1 MTAKERF
8 LKYVSFPT
16 TSDEKSATCPS
27 TAGQSVLLSF
37 LKEELCSMGIAAEMD
52 DNGYVTAK
60 IPANKA
66 GLPVVCFLSHVD
78 TSPAVSGENI
88 RPKEIVYRGGD
99 VLLENG
105 VTIAEKDNP
114 ELKEMIG
121 ETLIVTDGN
130 TLLGADDKAGV
141 AEIMTAAEYLA
152 THPEFPHGEIAIAFT
167 PDEEIGRGTDR
178 FDVKKFAADFGYT
191 VDGGKLGEIEY
202 ENFNAASG
210 KVRIQ
215 GASIHPGDAKL
226 KMKNA
231 LLIGMEFQSLLPAF
245 ENPMYTEGYEGF
257 YHLDEMSGN
266 VEEAQLNYIIRD
278 HDHEKFEQKKKF
290 FAEAADFLNRKYG
303 KGTVIAEVTD
313 SYYNMKEKIEPCMY
327 LIDTAKEA
335 MTACGIEPEVVP
347 IRGGTDGA
355 RLSYMGLPCPNLCTG
370 GYNYHGKYE
379 FIPVDSLQ
387 KTAEILVE
395 IGKRF
400 AALVDSNK

>member
-88 RPKEIVYRGGD
+88 RPKEIEYLGGD
-99 VLLENG
+99 ILLENG

-167 PDEEIGRGTDR
+167 TDEEIGRGTDR

-202 ENFNAASG
+202 ENFNAASATIEVKG
-210 KVRIQ
+210 FSV
-215 GASIHPGDAKL
+215 HPGSAKN

-231 LLIGMEFQSLLPAF
+231 IDLFCEFHSLLPVA
-245 ENPMYTEGYEGF
+245 ERPAHTADYEGF
-257 YHLDEMSGN
+257 YMADELTAD
-266 VEEAQLNYIIRD
+266 VEKAVCRYIVRD
-278 HDHEKFEQKKKF
+278 HDREKFEAKKNYF
-290 FAEAADFLNRKYG
+290 LASADFLNKKYG
-303 KGTVIAEVTD
+303 EGTFTATVKD
-313 SYYNMKEKIEPCMY
+313 SYYNMSSVIAENFHLVEN
-327 LIDTAKEA
+327 AKKA
-335 MTACGIEPEVVP
+335 MEACGITPITVP

-355 RLSYMGLPCPNLCTG
+355 RLSFEGLPCPNLSTG
-370 GYNYHGKYE
+370 GLNFHSRTEY
-379 FIPVDSLQ
+379 IPVSALE
-387 KTAEILVE
+387 KMTEVILRIAELYA
-395 IGKRF
+395 GK
-400 AALVDSNK
+400 

>member
-88 RPKEIVYRGGD
+88 RPKEIEYLGGD
-99 VLLENG
+99 ILLENG

-202 ENFNAASG
+202 ENFNAASATIEVKG
-210 KVRIQ
+210 FSV
-215 GASIHPGDAKL
+215 HPGSAKN
-226 KMKNA
+226 KMENA
-231 LLIGMEFQSLLPAF
+231 IDLFCEFHSLLPVA
-245 ENPMYTEGYEGF
+245 ERPAHTADYEGF
-257 YHLDEMSGN
+257 YMADELTAD
-266 VEEAQLNYIIRD
+266 VEKAVCRYIVRD
-278 HDHEKFEQKKKF
+278 HDREKFEAKKNYF
-290 FAEAADFLNRKYG
+290 LASADFLNKKYG
-303 KGTVIAEVTD
+303 EGTFTATVKD
-313 SYYNMKEKIEPCMY
+313 SYYNMSSGIAENFHLIEN
-327 LIDTAKEA
+327 AKKA
-335 MTACGIEPEVVP
+335 MEACGITPITVP

-355 RLSYMGLPCPNLCTG
+355 RLSFEGLPCPNLSTG
-370 GYNYHGKYE
+370 GLNFHSRTEYIPANALEKMTEVILRISELYAGK
-379 FIPVDSLQ
+379 
-387 KTAEILVE
+387 
-395 IGKRF
+395 
-400 AALVDSNK
+400 

>member
-8 LKYVSFPT
+8 LKYVSFST

-37 LKEELCSMGIAAEMD
+37 LKEELCSMGVAAEMD

-88 RPKEIVYRGGD
+88 RPKEIEYLGGD
-99 VLLENG
+99 ILLENG

-202 ENFNAASG
+202 ENFNAASATIEVKG
-210 KVRIQ
+210 FSV
-215 GASIHPGDAKL
+215 HPGSAKN

-231 LLIGMEFQSLLPAF
+231 IDLFCEFHSLLPVA
-245 ENPMYTEGYEGF
+245 ERPAHTADYEGF
-257 YHLDEMSGN
+257 YMADELTAD
-266 VEEAQLNYIIRD
+266 VEKAVCRYIVRD
-278 HDHEKFEQKKKF
+278 HDREKFEAKKNYF
-290 FAEAADFLNRKYG
+290 LASADFLNKKYG
-303 KGTVIAEVTD
+303 EGTFTATVKD
-313 SYYNMKEKIEPCMY
+313 SYYNMSSVIADNFHLIEN
-327 LIDTAKEA
+327 AKKA
-335 MTACGIEPEVVP
+335 MEACGITPITVP

-355 RLSYMGLPCPNLCTG
+355 RLSFEGLPCPNLSTG
-370 GYNYHGKYE
+370 GLNFHSRTEY
-379 FIPVDSLQ
+379 IPVNALE
-387 KTAEILVE
+387 KMTEVILRIAELYA
-395 IGKRF
+395 GK
-400 AALVDSNK
+400 

>member
-88 RPKEIVYRGGD
+88 RPKEIEYLGGD
-99 VLLENG
+99 ILLENG

-202 ENFNAASG
+202 ENFNAASATIEVKG
-210 KVRIQ
+210 FSV
-215 GASIHPGDAKL
+215 HPGSAKN

-231 LLIGMEFQSLLPAF
+231 IDLFCEFHSLLPVA
-245 ENPMYTEGYEGF
+245 ERPAHTADYEGF
-257 YHLDEMSGN
+257 YMADELTAD
-266 VEEAQLNYIIRD
+266 VEKAVCRYIVRD
-278 HDHEKFEQKKKF
+278 HDREKFEAKKNYF
-290 FAEAADFLNRKYG
+290 LASADFLNKKYG
-303 KGTVIAEVTD
+303 EGTFTATVKD
-313 SYYNMKEKIEPCMY
+313 SYYNMSSVIAENFHLIEN
-327 LIDTAKEA
+327 AKKA
-335 MTACGIEPEVVP
+335 MEACGITPITVP

-355 RLSYMGLPCPNLCTG
+355 RLSFEGLPCPNLSTG
-370 GYNYHGKYE
+370 GLNFHSRTEY
-379 FIPVDSLQ
+379 IPVNALE
-387 KTAEILVE
+387 KMTEVILRIAELYA
-395 IGKRF
+395 GK
-400 AALVDSNK
+400 

>member
-202 ENFNAASG
+202 ENFNAASATIDEKG
-210 KVRIQ
+210 FSV
-215 GASIHPGDAKL
+215 HPGSAKN

-231 LLIGMEFQSLLPAF
+231 IDLFCEFHSLLPVA
-245 ENPMYTEGYEGF
+245 ERPAHTADYEGF
-257 YHLDEMSGN
+257 YMADELTAD
-266 VEEAQLNYIIRD
+266 VEKAVCCYIVRD
-278 HDHEKFEQKKKF
+278 HDREKFEAKKNYF
-290 FAEAADFLNRKYG
+290 LASADFLNKKYG
-303 KGTVIAEVTD
+303 EGTFTATVKD
-313 SYYNMKEKIEPCMY
+313 SYYNMSSVIAENFHLIEN
-327 LIDTAKEA
+327 AKKA
-335 MTACGIEPEVVP
+335 MEACGITPITVP

-355 RLSYMGLPCPNLCTG
+355 RLSFEGLPCPNLSTG
-370 GYNYHGKYE
+370 GLNFHSRTEY
-379 FIPVDSLQ
+379 IPVNAIEKMTEVILRI
-387 KTAEILVE
+387 AELYA
-395 IGKRF
+395 GK
-400 AALVDSNK
+400 

>member
-16 TSDEKSATCPS
+16 TSDGTSATWPS

-37 LKEELCSMGIAAEMD
+37 LKEELCSMGVAAEMD

-78 TSPAVSGENI
+78 TSPAVSGENV
-88 RPKEIVYRGGD
+88 RPKEIEYLGGD
-99 VLLENG
+99 ILLENG

-202 ENFNAASG
+202 ENFNAASATIEVKG
-210 KVRIQ
+210 FSV
-215 GASIHPGDAKL
+215 HPGSAKN

-231 LLIGMEFQSLLPAF
+231 IDLFCEFHSLLPVA
-245 ENPMYTEGYEGF
+245 ERPVHTADYEGF
-257 YHLDEMSGN
+257 YMADELTAD
-266 VEEAQLNYIIRD
+266 VEKAVCRYIVRD
-278 HDHEKFEQKKKF
+278 HDREKFEAKKNYF
-290 FAEAADFLNRKYG
+290 LASADFLNKKYG
-303 KGTVIAEVTD
+303 EGTFTATVKD
-313 SYYNMKEKIEPCMY
+313 SYYNMSSVIAENFHLIEN
-327 LIDTAKEA
+327 AKKA
-335 MTACGIEPEVVP
+335 MEACGITPITVP

-355 RLSYMGLPCPNLCTG
+355 RLSFEGLPCPNLSTG
-370 GYNYHGKYE
+370 GLNFHSRTEY
-379 FIPVDSLQ
+379 IPVNALE
-387 KTAEILVE
+387 KMTEVILRIAELYA
-395 IGKRF
+395 GK
-400 AALVDSNK
+400 

>member
-88 RPKEIVYRGGD
+88 RPKEIEYLGGD
-99 VLLENG
+99 ILLENG

-202 ENFNAASG
+202 ENFNAASATIEVKG
-210 KVRIQ
+210 FSV
-215 GASIHPGDAKL
+215 HPGSAKN

-231 LLIGMEFQSLLPAF
+231 IDLFCEFHSLLPVA
-245 ENPMYTEGYEGF
+245 ERPAHTADYEGF
-257 YHLDEMSGN
+257 YMADELTAD
-266 VEEAQLNYIIRD
+266 VEKAVCRYIVRD
-278 HDHEKFEQKKKF
+278 HDREKFEAKKNYF
-290 FAEAADFLNRKYG
+290 LASADFLNKKYG
-303 KGTVIAEVTD
+303 EGTFTATVKD
-313 SYYNMKEKIEPCMY
+313 SYYNMSSVIAENFHLVEN
-327 LIDTAKEA
+327 AKKA
-335 MTACGIEPEVVP
+335 MEACGITPITVP

-355 RLSYMGLPCPNLCTG
+355 RLSFEGLPCPNLSTG
-370 GYNYHGKYE
+370 GLNFHSRTEY
-379 FIPVDSLQ
+379 IPVNALE
-387 KTAEILVE
+387 KMTEVILGIAELYA
-395 IGKRF
+395 GK
-400 AALVDSNK
+400 

>member
-8 LKYVSFPT
+8 IKYVSFPT

-88 RPKEIVYRGGD
+88 RPKEIIYLGGD
-99 VLLENG
+99 ILLENG

-202 ENFNAASG
+202 ENFNAASATIEVKG
-210 KVRIQ
+210 FSV
-215 GASIHPGDAKL
+215 HPGSAKN

-231 LLIGMEFQSLLPAF
+231 IDLFCEFHSLLPVA
-245 ENPMYTEGYEGF
+245 ERPAHTADYEGF
-257 YHLDEMSGN
+257 YMADELTAD
-266 VEEAQLNYIIRD
+266 VEKAVCRYIVRD
-278 HDHEKFEQKKKF
+278 HDREKFEAKKNYF
-290 FAEAADFLNRKYG
+290 LASADFLNKKYG
-303 KGTVIAEVTD
+303 EGTFTATVKD
-313 SYYNMKEKIEPCMY
+313 SYYNMSSVIAKNFHLIEN
-327 LIDTAKEA
+327 AKKA
-335 MTACGIEPEVVP
+335 MEACGITPITVP

-355 RLSYMGLPCPNLCTG
+355 RLSFEGLPCPNLSTG
-370 GYNYHGKYE
+370 GLNFHSRTEYIPANALEKMTEVILRIAELYAGK
-379 FIPVDSLQ
+379 
-387 KTAEILVE
+387 
-395 IGKRF
+395 
-400 AALVDSNK
+400 

>member
-88 RPKEIVYRGGD
+88 RPKEIEYLGGD
-99 VLLENG
+99 ILLENG

-202 ENFNAASG
+202 ENFNAASATIEVKG
-210 KVRIQ
+210 FSV
-215 GASIHPGDAKL
+215 HPGSAKN

-231 LLIGMEFQSLLPAF
+231 IDLFCEFHSLLPVA
-245 ENPMYTEGYEGF
+245 ERPAHTADYEGF
-257 YHLDEMSGN
+257 YMADELTAD
-266 VEEAQLNYIIRD
+266 VERAVCRYIVRD
-278 HDHEKFEQKKKF
+278 HDREKFEAKKNYF
-290 FAEAADFLNRKYG
+290 LASADFLNKKYG
-303 KGTVIAEVTD
+303 EGTFTATVKD
-313 SYYNMKEKIEPCMY
+313 SYYNMSSVIAENFHLIEN
-327 LIDTAKEA
+327 AKKA
-335 MTACGIEPEVVP
+335 MEACGITPITVP

-355 RLSYMGLPCPNLCTG
+355 RLSFEGLPCPNLSTG
-370 GYNYHGKYE
+370 GLNFHSRTEYIPANALEKMTEVILGIAELYAGK
-379 FIPVDSLQ
+379 
-387 KTAEILVE
+387 
-395 IGKRF
+395 
-400 AALVDSNK
+400 

>member
-88 RPKEIVYRGGD
+88 RPKEIEYLGGD
-99 VLLENG
+99 ILLENG

-202 ENFNAASG
+202 ENFNAASATIEVKG
-210 KVRIQ
+210 FSV
-215 GASIHPGDAKL
+215 HPGSAKN

-231 LLIGMEFQSLLPAF
+231 IDLFCEFHSLLPVA
-245 ENPMYTEGYEGF
+245 ERPAHTADYEGF
-257 YHLDEMSGN
+257 YMADELTAD
-266 VEEAQLNYIIRD
+266 VEKAVCRYIVRD
-278 HDHEKFEQKKKF
+278 HDREKFEAKKNYF
-290 FAEAADFLNRKYG
+290 LASADFLNKKYG
-303 KGTVIAEVTD
+303 EGTFTATVKD
-313 SYYNMKEKIEPCMY
+313 SYYNMSSVIAENFHLIEN
-327 LIDTAKEA
+327 AKKA
-335 MTACGIEPEVVP
+335 MEACGITPITVP

-355 RLSYMGLPCPNLCTG
+355 RLSFEGLPCPNLSTG
-370 GYNYHGKYE
+370 GLNFHSRMEY
-379 FIPVDSLQ
+379 IPVNALE
-387 KTAEILVE
+387 KMTEVILRIAELYA
-395 IGKRF
+395 GK
-400 AALVDSNK
+400 

>member
-88 RPKEIVYRGGD
+88 RPKEIEYIGGD
-99 VLLENG
+99 ILLENG

-202 ENFNAASG
+202 ENFNAASATIEVKG
-210 KVRIQ
+210 FSV
-215 GASIHPGDAKL
+215 HPGSAKN

-231 LLIGMEFQSLLPAF
+231 IDLFCEFHSLLPVA
-245 ENPMYTEGYEGF
+245 ERPVHTADYEGF
-257 YHLDEMSGN
+257 YMADELTAD
-266 VEEAQLNYIIRD
+266 VEKAVCRYIVRD
-278 HDHEKFEQKKKF
+278 HDREKFEAKKNYF
-290 FAEAADFLNRKYG
+290 LASADFLNKKYG
-303 KGTVIAEVTD
+303 EGTFTATVKD
-313 SYYNMKEKIEPCMY
+313 SYYNMSSVIAENFHLIEN
-327 LIDTAKEA
+327 AKKA
-335 MTACGIEPEVVP
+335 MEACGITPITVP

-355 RLSYMGLPCPNLCTG
+355 RLSFEGLPCPNLSTG
-370 GYNYHGKYE
+370 GLNFHSRTEYIPANAIEKMTEVILRIAELYAGK
-379 FIPVDSLQ
+379 
-387 KTAEILVE
+387 
-395 IGKRF
+395 
-400 AALVDSNK
+400 

>member
-8 LKYVSFPT
+8 IKYVSFPT

-37 LKEELCSMGIAAEMD
+37 LKEELCSMGIAVEMD

-88 RPKEIVYRGGD
+88 RPKEIEYLGGD
-99 VLLENG
+99 ILLENG

-167 PDEEIGRGTDR
+167 LDEEIGRGTDR

-202 ENFNAASG
+202 ENFNAASATIEVKG
-210 KVRIQ
+210 FSV
-215 GASIHPGDAKL
+215 HPGSAKN

-231 LLIGMEFQSLLPAF
+231 IDLFCEFHSLLPVA
-245 ENPMYTEGYEGF
+245 ERPVHTADYEGF
-257 YHLDEMSGN
+257 YMADELTAD
-266 VEEAQLNYIIRD
+266 VEKAVCRYIVRD
-278 HDHEKFEQKKKF
+278 HDREKFEAKKNYF
-290 FAEAADFLNRKYG
+290 LASADFLNKKYG
-303 KGTVIAEVTD
+303 EGTFTATVKD
-313 SYYNMKEKIEPCMY
+313 SYYNMSSVIAENFHLIEN
-327 LIDTAKEA
+327 AKKA
-335 MTACGIEPEVVP
+335 MEACGITPITVP

-355 RLSYMGLPCPNLCTG
+355 RLSFEGLPCPNLSTG
-370 GYNYHGKYE
+370 GLNFHSRTEY
-379 FIPVDSLQ
+379 IPVNALE
-387 KTAEILVE
+387 KMTEVILRIAELYA
-395 IGKRF
+395 GK
-400 AALVDSNK
+400 

>member
-27 TAGQSVLLSF
+27 TAGQSVLLSL

-88 RPKEIVYRGGD
+88 RPKEIEYLGGD
-99 VLLENG
+99 ILLENG

-202 ENFNAASG
+202 ENFNAASATIEVKG
-210 KVRIQ
+210 FSV
-215 GASIHPGDAKL
+215 HPGSAKN

-231 LLIGMEFQSLLPAF
+231 IDLFCEFHSLLPVA
-245 ENPMYTEGYEGF
+245 ERPAHTADYEGF
-257 YHLDEMSGN
+257 YMADELTAD
-266 VEEAQLNYIIRD
+266 VEKAVCRYIVRD
-278 HDHEKFEQKKKF
+278 HDREKFEAKKNYF
-290 FAEAADFLNRKYG
+290 LASADFLNKKYG
-303 KGTVIAEVTD
+303 EGTFTATVKD
-313 SYYNMKEKIEPCMY
+313 SYYNMSSVIAENFHLIEN
-327 LIDTAKEA
+327 AKKA
-335 MTACGIEPEVVP
+335 MEACGITPITVP

-355 RLSYMGLPCPNLCTG
+355 RLSFEGLPCPNLSTG
-370 GYNYHGKYE
+370 GLNFHSRTEY
-379 FIPVDSLQ
+379 IPVNALE
-387 KTAEILVE
+387 KMTEVILRIAELYA
-395 IGKRF
+395 GK
-400 AALVDSNK
+400 

>member
-8 LKYVSFPT
+8 IKYVSFPT

-88 RPKEIVYRGGD
+88 RPKEIIYLGGD
-99 VLLENG
+99 ILLENG

-202 ENFNAASG
+202 ENFNAASATIEVIG
-210 KVRIQ
+210 FSV
-215 GASIHPGDAKL
+215 HPGSAKN

-231 LLIGMEFQSLLPAF
+231 IDLFCEFHSLLPVA
-245 ENPMYTEGYEGF
+245 ERPAHTADYEGF
-257 YHLDEMSGN
+257 YMADELTAD
-266 VEEAQLNYIIRD
+266 VEKAVCRYIVRD
-278 HDHEKFEQKKKF
+278 HDREKFEAKKNYF
-290 FAEAADFLNRKYG
+290 LASADFLNKKYG
-303 KGTVIAEVTD
+303 EGTFTATVKD
-313 SYYNMKEKIEPCMY
+313 SYYNMSSVIAKNFHLIEN
-327 LIDTAKEA
+327 AKKA
-335 MTACGIEPEVVP
+335 MEACGITPITVP

-355 RLSYMGLPCPNLCTG
+355 RLSFEGLPCPNLSTG
-370 GYNYHGKYE
+370 GLNFHSRTEYIPANALEKMTEVILRIAELYAGK
-379 FIPVDSLQ
+379 
-387 KTAEILVE
+387 
-395 IGKRF
+395 
-400 AALVDSNK
+400 

>member
-78 TSPAVSGENI
+78 TSPAVSGENV
-88 RPKEIVYRGGD
+88 RPKEIVYLGGD
-99 VLLENG
+99 ILLENG

-202 ENFNAASG
+202 ENFNAASATIEVKG
-210 KVRIQ
+210 FSV
-215 GASIHPGDAKL
+215 HPGSAKN

-231 LLIGMEFQSLLPAF
+231 IDLFCEFHSLLPVA
-245 ENPMYTEGYEGF
+245 ERPAHTADYEGF
-257 YHLDEMSGN
+257 YMADELTAD
-266 VEEAQLNYIIRD
+266 VEKAVCRYIVRD
-278 HDHEKFEQKKKF
+278 HDREKFEAKTNYF
-290 FAEAADFLNRKYG
+290 LASADFLNKKYG
-303 KGTVIAEVTD
+303 EGTFTATVKD
-313 SYYNMKEKIEPCMY
+313 SYYNMSSVIAENFHLIEN
-327 LIDTAKEA
+327 AKKA
-335 MTACGIEPEVVP
+335 MEACGITPITVP

-355 RLSYMGLPCPNLCTG
+355 RLSFEGLPCPNLSTG
-370 GYNYHGKYE
+370 GLNFHSRTEY
-379 FIPVDSLQ
+379 IPVNALE
-387 KTAEILVE
+387 KMTEVILRIAELYA
-395 IGKRF
+395 GK
-400 AALVDSNK
+400 

>member
-202 ENFNAASG
+202 ENFNAASATIEVKG
-210 KVRIQ
+210 FSV
-215 GASIHPGDAKL
+215 HPGSAKN

-231 LLIGMEFQSLLPAF
+231 IDLFCEFHSLLPVA
-245 ENPMYTEGYEGF
+245 ERPAHTADYEGF
-257 YHLDEMSGN
+257 YMADELTAD
-266 VEEAQLNYIIRD
+266 VEKAVCCYIVRD
-278 HDHEKFEQKKKF
+278 HDREKFEAKKNYF
-290 FAEAADFLNRKYG
+290 LASADFLNKKYG
-303 KGTVIAEVTD
+303 EGTFTATVKD
-313 SYYNMKEKIEPCMY
+313 SYYNMSSVIAENFHLIEN
-327 LIDTAKEA
+327 AKKA
-335 MTACGIEPEVVP
+335 MEACGITPITVP

-355 RLSYMGLPCPNLCTG
+355 RLSFEGLPCPNLSTG
-370 GYNYHGKYE
+370 GLNFHSRTEY
-379 FIPVDSLQ
+379 IPVNAIEKMTEVILRI
-387 KTAEILVE
+387 AELYA
-395 IGKRF
+395 GK
-400 AALVDSNK
+400 

>member
-37 LKEELCSMGIAAEMD
+37 LKEELCSMGVAAEMD

-78 TSPAVSGENI
+78 TSPAVSGENV
-88 RPKEIVYRGGD
+88 RPKEIEYLGGD
-99 VLLENG
+99 ILLENG

-202 ENFNAASG
+202 ENFNAASATIEVKG
-210 KVRIQ
+210 FSV
-215 GASIHPGDAKL
+215 HPGSAKN

-231 LLIGMEFQSLLPAF
+231 IDLFCEFHSLLPVA
-245 ENPMYTEGYEGF
+245 ERPVHTADYEGF
-257 YHLDEMSGN
+257 YMADELTAD
-266 VEEAQLNYIIRD
+266 VEKAVCRYIVRD
-278 HDHEKFEQKKKF
+278 HDREKFEAKKNYF
-290 FAEAADFLNRKYG
+290 LASADFLNKKYG
-303 KGTVIAEVTD
+303 EGTFTATVKD
-313 SYYNMKEKIEPCMY
+313 SYYNMSSVIAENFHLIEN
-327 LIDTAKEA
+327 AKKA
-335 MTACGIEPEVVP
+335 MEACGITPITVP

-355 RLSYMGLPCPNLCTG
+355 RLSFEGLPCPNLSTG
-370 GYNYHGKYE
+370 GLNFHSRTEY
-379 FIPVDSLQ
+379 IPVNALE
-387 KTAEILVE
+387 KMTEVILRIAELYA
-395 IGKRF
+395 GK
-400 AALVDSNK
+400 

>member
-8 LKYVSFPT
+8 IKYVSFPT

-37 LKEELCSMGIAAEMD
+37 LKEELCSMGIAVEMD

-88 RPKEIVYRGGD
+88 RPKEIEYLGGD
-99 VLLENG
+99 ILLENG

-191 VDGGKLGEIEY
+191 VDGGKLGEIEVKG
-202 ENFNAASG
+202 FS
-210 KVRIQ
+210 V
-215 GASIHPGDAKL
+215 HPGSAKN

-231 LLIGMEFQSLLPAF
+231 IDLFCEFHSLLPVA
-245 ENPMYTEGYEGF
+245 ERPVHTADYEGF
-257 YHLDEMSGN
+257 YMADELTAD
-266 VEEAQLNYIIRD
+266 VEKAVCRYIVRD
-278 HDHEKFEQKKKF
+278 HDREKFEAKKNYF
-290 FAEAADFLNRKYG
+290 LASADFLNKKYG
-303 KGTVIAEVTD
+303 EGTFTATVKD
-313 SYYNMKEKIEPCMY
+313 SYYNMSSVIAENFHLIEN
-327 LIDTAKEA
+327 AKKA
-335 MTACGIEPEVVP
+335 MEACGITPITVP

-355 RLSYMGLPCPNLCTG
+355 RLSFEGLPCPNLSTG
-370 GYNYHGKYE
+370 GLNFHSRTEY
-379 FIPVDSLQ
+379 IPVNALE
-387 KTAEILVE
+387 KMTEVILRIAELYA
-395 IGKRF
+395 GK
-400 AALVDSNK
+400 

>member
-78 TSPAVSGENI
+78 TSPAVSGENV
-88 RPKEIVYRGGD
+88 RPKEIEYLGGD

-202 ENFNAASG
+202 ENFNAASATIEVKG
-210 KVRIQ
+210 FSV
-215 GASIHPGDAKL
+215 HPGSAKN

-231 LLIGMEFQSLLPAF
+231 IDLFCEFHSLLPVA
-245 ENPMYTEGYEGF
+245 ERPAHTADYEGF
-257 YHLDEMSGN
+257 YMADELTAD
-266 VEEAQLNYIIRD
+266 VEKAVCRYIVRD
-278 HDHEKFEQKKKF
+278 HDREKFEAKKNYF
-290 FAEAADFLNRKYG
+290 LASADFLNKKYG
-303 KGTVIAEVTD
+303 EGTFTATVKD
-313 SYYNMKEKIEPCMY
+313 SYYNMSSVIAENFHLIEN
-327 LIDTAKEA
+327 AKKA
-335 MTACGIEPEVVP
+335 MEACGITPITVP

-355 RLSYMGLPCPNLCTG
+355 RLSFEGLPCPNLSTG
-370 GYNYHGKYE
+370 GLNFHSRTEY
-379 FIPVDSLQ
+379 IPVNALE
-387 KTAEILVE
+387 KMTEVILRIAELYA
-395 IGKRF
+395 GK
-400 AALVDSNK
+400 

>member
-1 MTAKERF
+1 
-8 LKYVSFPT
+8 
-16 TSDEKSATCPS
+16 
-27 TAGQSVLLSF
+27 
-37 LKEELCSMGIAAEMD
+37 MGIAAEMD

-88 RPKEIVYRGGD
+88 RPKEIEYLGGD
-99 VLLENG
+99 ILLENG

-167 PDEEIGRGTDR
+167 TDEEIGRGTDR

-202 ENFNAASG
+202 ENFNAASATIEVKG
-210 KVRIQ
+210 FSV
-215 GASIHPGDAKL
+215 HPGSAKN

-231 LLIGMEFQSLLPAF
+231 IDLFCEFHSLLPVA
-245 ENPMYTEGYEGF
+245 ERPAHTADYEGF
-257 YHLDEMSGN
+257 YMADELTAD
-266 VEEAQLNYIIRD
+266 VEKAVCRYIVRD
-278 HDHEKFEQKKKF
+278 HDREKFEAKKNYF
-290 FAEAADFLNRKYG
+290 LASADFLNKKYG
-303 KGTVIAEVTD
+303 EGTFTATVKD
-313 SYYNMKEKIEPCMY
+313 SYYNMSSVIAENFHLVEN
-327 LIDTAKEA
+327 AKKA
-335 MTACGIEPEVVP
+335 MEACGITPITVP

-355 RLSYMGLPCPNLCTG
+355 RLSFEGLPCPNLSTG
-370 GYNYHGKYE
+370 GLNFHSRTEY
-379 FIPVDSLQ
+379 IPVSALE
-387 KTAEILVE
+387 KMTEVILRIAELYA
-395 IGKRF
+395 GK
-400 AALVDSNK
+400 

>member
-27 TAGQSVLLSF
+27 PAGQSVLLSF

-202 ENFNAASG
+202 ENFNAASATIEVKG
-210 KVRIQ
+210 FSV
-215 GASIHPGDAKL
+215 HPGSAKN

-231 LLIGMEFQSLLPAF
+231 IDLFCEFHSLLPVA
-245 ENPMYTEGYEGF
+245 ERPAHTADYEGF
-257 YHLDEMSGN
+257 YMADELTAD
-266 VEEAQLNYIIRD
+266 VEKAVCCYIVRD
-278 HDHEKFEQKKKF
+278 HDREKFEAKKNYF
-290 FAEAADFLNRKYG
+290 LASADFLNKKYG
-303 KGTVIAEVTD
+303 EGTFTATVKD
-313 SYYNMKEKIEPCMY
+313 SYYNMSSVIAENFHLIEN
-327 LIDTAKEA
+327 AKKA
-335 MTACGIEPEVVP
+335 MEACGITPITVP

-355 RLSYMGLPCPNLCTG
+355 RLSFEGLPCPNLSTG
-370 GYNYHGKYE
+370 GLNFHSRTEY
-379 FIPVDSLQ
+379 IPVNAIEKMTEVILRI
-387 KTAEILVE
+387 AELYA
-395 IGKRF
+395 GK
-400 AALVDSNK
+400 

>member
-78 TSPAVSGENI
+78 TSPAVSGENV
-88 RPKEIVYRGGD
+88 RPKEIEYLGGD
-99 VLLENG
+99 ILLENG

-202 ENFNAASG
+202 ENFNAASATIEVKG
-210 KVRIQ
+210 FSV
-215 GASIHPGDAKL
+215 HPGSAKN

-231 LLIGMEFQSLLPAF
+231 IDLFCEFHSLLPVA
-245 ENPMYTEGYEGF
+245 ERPAHTADYEGF
-257 YHLDEMSGN
+257 YMADELTAD
-266 VEEAQLNYIIRD
+266 VERAVCRYIVRD
-278 HDHEKFEQKKKF
+278 HDREKFEAKKNYF
-290 FAEAADFLNRKYG
+290 LASADFLNEKYG
-303 KGTVIAEVTD
+303 EGTFTATVKD
-313 SYYNMKEKIEPCMY
+313 SYYNMSSVIAENFHLIEN
-327 LIDTAKEA
+327 AKKA
-335 MTACGIEPEVVP
+335 MEACGITPITVP

-355 RLSYMGLPCPNLCTG
+355 RLSFEGLPCPNLSTG
-370 GYNYHGKYE
+370 GLNFHSRTEYIPANALEKMTEVILGIAELYAGK
-379 FIPVDSLQ
+379 
-387 KTAEILVE
+387 
-395 IGKRF
+395 
-400 AALVDSNK
+400 

>member
-8 LKYVSFPT
+8 IKYVSFPT

-88 RPKEIVYRGGD
+88 RPKEIEYRGGD
-99 VLLENG
+99 ILLENG

-202 ENFNAASG
+202 ENFNAASATIEVKG
-210 KVRIQ
+210 FSV
-215 GASIHPGDAKL
+215 HPGSAKN

-231 LLIGMEFQSLLPAF
+231 IDLFCEFHSLLPVA
-245 ENPMYTEGYEGF
+245 ERPAHTADYEGF
-257 YHLDEMSGN
+257 YMADELTAD
-266 VEEAQLNYIIRD
+266 VEKAVCRYIVRD
-278 HDHEKFEQKKKF
+278 HDREKFEAKKNYF
-290 FAEAADFLNRKYG
+290 LASADFLNKKYG
-303 KGTVIAEVTD
+303 EGTFTATVKD
-313 SYYNMKEKIEPCMY
+313 SYYNMSSVIAENFHLIEN
-327 LIDTAKEA
+327 AKKA
-335 MTACGIEPEVVP
+335 MEACGITPITVP

-355 RLSYMGLPCPNLCTG
+355 RLSFEGLPCPNLSTG
-370 GYNYHGKYE
+370 GLNFHSRTEY
-379 FIPVDSLQ
+379 IPVNALE
-387 KTAEILVE
+387 KMTEVILRIAELYA
-395 IGKRF
+395 GK
-400 AALVDSNK
+400 

>member
-8 LKYVSFPT
+8 LKYVSCPT
-16 TSDEKSATCPS
+16 TSDEKSETCPS
-27 TAGQSVLLSF
+27 TAGQSVLLSL

-66 GLPVVCFLSHVD
+66 GLPVVCFLAHVD
-78 TSPAVSGENI
+78 TSPAVSGENV

-152 THPEFPHGEIAIAFT
+152 AHSEFPHGEIAIAFT

-202 ENFNAASG
+202 ENFNAASATIEVKG
-210 KVRIQ
+210 FSV
-215 GASIHPGDAKL
+215 HPGSAKN

-231 LLIGMEFQSLLPAF
+231 IDLFCEFHSLLPVA
-245 ENPMYTEGYEGF
+245 ERPAHTADYEGF
-257 YHLDEMSGN
+257 YMADELTAD
-266 VEEAQLNYIIRD
+266 VEKAVCRYIVRD
-278 HDHEKFEQKKKF
+278 HDREKFEAKKNYF
-290 FAEAADFLNRKYG
+290 LASADFLNKKYG
-303 KGTVIAEVTD
+303 EGTFTATVKDSYFNMSSVIAE
-313 SYYNMKEKIEPCMY
+313 NFHLIEN
-327 LIDTAKEA
+327 AKKA
-335 MTACGIEPEVVP
+335 MEACGITPITVP

-355 RLSYMGLPCPNLCTG
+355 RLSFEGLPCPNLSTG
-370 GYNYHGKYE
+370 GLNFHSRTEYIPANALEKMTEVILGIAELYAGK
-379 FIPVDSLQ
+379 
-387 KTAEILVE
+387 
-395 IGKRF
+395 
-400 AALVDSNK
+400 

>member
-88 RPKEIVYRGGD
+88 RPKEIEYLGGD
-99 VLLENG
+99 ILLENG

-202 ENFNAASG
+202 ENFNAASATIEVKG
-210 KVRIQ
+210 FSV
-215 GASIHPGDAKL
+215 HPGSAKN

-231 LLIGMEFQSLLPAF
+231 IDLFCEFHSLLPVA
-245 ENPMYTEGYEGF
+245 ERPAHTADYEGF
-257 YHLDEMSGN
+257 YMADELTAD
-266 VEEAQLNYIIRD
+266 VEKAVCRYIVRD
-278 HDHEKFEQKKKF
+278 HDREKFEAKKNYF
-290 FAEAADFLNRKYG
+290 LASADFLNKKYG
-303 KGTVIAEVTD
+303 EGTFTATVKD
-313 SYYNMKEKIEPCMY
+313 SYYNMSSVIADNFHLIEN
-327 LIDTAKEA
+327 AKKA
-335 MTACGIEPEVVP
+335 MEACGITPITVP

-355 RLSYMGLPCPNLCTG
+355 RLSFEGLPCPNLSTG
-370 GYNYHGKYE
+370 GLNFHSRTEYIPANALEKMTEVILGIAELYAGK
-379 FIPVDSLQ
+379 
-387 KTAEILVE
+387 
-395 IGKRF
+395 
-400 AALVDSNK
+400 

>member
-8 LKYVSFPT
+8 IKYVSFPT

-88 RPKEIVYRGGD
+88 RPKEIIYLGGD
-99 VLLENG
+99 ILLENG

-202 ENFNAASG
+202 ENFNAASATIEVKG
-210 KVRIQ
+210 FSV
-215 GASIHPGDAKL
+215 HPGSAKN

-231 LLIGMEFQSLLPAF
+231 IDLFCEFHSLLPVA
-245 ENPMYTEGYEGF
+245 ERPAHTADYEGF
-257 YHLDEMSGN
+257 YMADELTAD
-266 VEEAQLNYIIRD
+266 VEKAVCRYIVRD
-278 HDHEKFEQKKKF
+278 HDREKFEAKKNYF
-290 FAEAADFLNRKYG
+290 LASADFLNKKYG
-303 KGTVIAEVTD
+303 EGTFTATVKD
-313 SYYNMKEKIEPCMY
+313 SYYNMSSVIAKNFHLIEN
-327 LIDTAKEA
+327 ANKA
-335 MTACGIEPEVVP
+335 MEACGITPITVP

-355 RLSYMGLPCPNLCTG
+355 RLSFEGLPCPNLSTG
-370 GYNYHGKYE
+370 GLNFHSRTEYIPANALEKMTEVILRIAELYAGK
-379 FIPVDSLQ
+379 
-387 KTAEILVE
+387 
-395 IGKRF
+395 
-400 AALVDSNK
+400 

>member
-88 RPKEIVYRGGD
+88 RPKEIEYLGGD
-99 VLLENG
+99 ILLENG

-202 ENFNAASG
+202 ENFNAASATIEVKG
-210 KVRIQ
+210 FSV
-215 GASIHPGDAKL
+215 HPGSAKN

-231 LLIGMEFQSLLPAF
+231 IDLFCEFHSLLPVA
-245 ENPMYTEGYEGF
+245 ERPAHTADYEGF
-257 YHLDEMSGN
+257 YMADELTAD
-266 VEEAQLNYIIRD
+266 VEKAVCRYIVRD
-278 HDHEKFEQKKKF
+278 HDREKFEAKKNYF
-290 FAEAADFLNRKYG
+290 LASADFLNKKYG
-303 KGTVIAEVTD
+303 EGTFTATVKD
-313 SYYNMKEKIEPCMY
+313 SYYNMSSVIADNFHLIEN
-327 LIDTAKEA
+327 AKKA
-335 MTACGIEPEVVP
+335 MEACGITPITVP

-355 RLSYMGLPCPNLCTG
+355 RLSFEGLPCPNLSTG
-370 GYNYHGKYE
+370 GLNFHSRTEY
-379 FIPVDSLQ
+379 IPVSALE
-387 KTAEILVE
+387 KMTEVILRIAELYA
-395 IGKRF
+395 GK
-400 AALVDSNK
+400 